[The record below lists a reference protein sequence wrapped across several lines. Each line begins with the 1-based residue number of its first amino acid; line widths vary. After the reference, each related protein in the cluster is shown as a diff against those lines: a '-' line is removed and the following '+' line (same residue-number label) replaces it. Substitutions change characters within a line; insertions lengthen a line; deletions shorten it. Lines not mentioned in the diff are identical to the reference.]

1 MSKEKVHS
9 LVCYLYNGSINSLE
23 EMNPIDPKSGYV
35 PIELAEGIN
44 KETKIRGY
52 LKKDSQNQPT
62 WVKKLSSL
70 FNFNNLK
77 VCNISNSFIFFV
89 EVENRVFAY
98 TMGYSHHLVDKALI
112 EHNFGLIVTLNEIDH
127 NKITAIDARKITSS
141 IHQKREVSADY
152 NRLRDFE
159 FDFNQELI
167 SSLSG
172 SSNEKSTYIDGNF
185 TGADSLKIKIKL
197 DIGNILSFSKSL
209 LDSYKK
215 DNYKEYFDFINN
227 IKLIKDSNI
236 YKGCFENLFKSIQ
249 SKDIDNVT
257 ILPPIDVDLTENDL
271 YLLHNGIQIAK
282 IKALNIKTILDV
294 ISQQQIPLN
303 SFSDFDKLQISISG
317 NDNVEKLINW
327 IIYEYVDNSIKYIY
341 IENKIFEIKQEY
353 LNGVISFI
361 QRYEVDLDKFNQSE
375 NVKVPSIFRD
385 RNGKIESEGEYNI
398 KFANNNSTKAVCLDK
413 DNFRKFPDRP
423 NDQVEICDVV
433 TITGKKLICVKKFGS
448 SAQLSHLFMQGLV
461 SAELLSSLKEYR
473 DELNDKVK
481 GKIQEEFIIEDTFNI
496 KDFTIVYAICVD
508 GNSIAERLPFFSKIS
523 LRSAIINLQKLGIN
537 VEIIKINIEDETI
550 NNGK

>member
-9 LVCYLYNGSINSLE
+9 LVCYLYNSSINSLE
-23 EMNPIDPKSGYV
+23 KMNPVDPKSGYV
-35 PIELAEGIN
+35 PIELAKGIS

-52 LKKDSQNQPT
+52 LKKDSKNQPN

-70 FNFNNLK
+70 FNFNDCE

-89 EVENRVFAY
+89 EVKSRVFAY
-98 TMGYSHHLVDKALI
+98 TMGYSHHLVDKAEI

-141 IHQKREVSADY
+141 IHQKREVSSDY

-167 SSLSG
+167 SCLSG

-197 DIGNILSFSKSL
+197 DIGNILDFSKRL
-209 LDSYKK
+209 LDSYEK
-215 DNYKEYFDFINN
+215 DDYKEHFDFINN
-227 IKLIKDSNI
+227 IKLIKNRNI
-236 YKGCFENLFKSIQ
+236 YERCYKKLFESIKSQ
-249 SKDIDNVT
+249 DIDNVT
-257 ILPPIDVDLTENDL
+257 ILPPINVDLTENDL
-271 YLLHNGIQIAK
+271 YLLNNGTLIDK
-282 IKALNIKTILDV
+282 ITVLNIKTILDI
-294 ISQQQIPLN
+294 ISQKQITLN
-303 SFSDFDKLQISISG
+303 SFSDFYKLEILISG
-317 NDNVEKLINW
+317 NDNVEKFMDW

-341 IENKIFEIKQEY
+341 TENKIFEIKQEY

-361 QRYEVDLDKFNQSE
+361 QRYEVGLDKFNQSE

-385 RNGKIESEGEYNI
+385 SNGKIESEGEYNI
-398 KFANNNSTKAVCLDK
+398 KFASSNSTKAVCLDK
-413 DNFRKFPDRP
+413 NNFRKFPDRP

-473 DELNDKVK
+473 DELNEKIK
-481 GKIQEEFIIEDTFNI
+481 ERIQEEFIIEDTFNI

-508 GNSIAERLPFFSKIS
+508 GSSIAERLPFFSKIS
-523 LRSAIINLQKLGIN
+523 LRTSIINLQKLGIN
-537 VEIIKINIEDETI
+537 VEIIKINIEDKVI
-550 NNGK
+550 KDGK